1 MDQYP
6 YKQGGRWWKPCASC
20 GELQSYLRHNY
31 AVESLRLGKEC
42 KKCSNKH
49 AENCHRGWHRGIRIS
64 WFNKFKTSAETRG
77 IDWDLSLDDVADIMD
92 DQGCKCALTGWDITF
107 PATGHPDQSAASID
121 RIDSSLSYTRGN
133 VQIVERRVNMMK
145 GKYTQDEFIAVCCAV
160 ASNQEVKW

>member
-1 MDQYP
+1 
-6 YKQGGRWWKPCASC
+6 
-20 GELQSYLRHNY
+20 
-31 AVESLRLGKEC
+31 
-42 KKCSNKH
+42 
-49 AENCHRGWHRGIRIS
+49 
-64 WFNKFKTSAETRG
+64 
-77 IDWDLSLDDVADIMD
+77 VADIMD